1 MGDPISPQ
9 GGDEQER
16 VGDLGER
23 LRRQRVA
30 AGLTQEDLA
39 RRSGL
44 SVRAISDME
53 RGRTRR
59 PRRSTLSQIFS
70 ALDAA
75 RAEPGLAES
84 ARAEPGLAG
93 LQRPAGQA
101 S

>member
-1 MGDPISPQ
+1 MPYIGDPGAPQ
-9 GGDEQER
+9 VSDEPGRAAGLEGLGD
-16 VGDLGER
+16 R

-30 AGLTQEDLA
+30 VGLTQEELA

-59 PRRSTLSQIFS
+59 PRRSTLSMIVG

-75 RAEPGLAES
+75 RAESGPA
-84 ARAEPGLAG
+84 AHPHQADRA
-93 LQRPAGQA
+93 